1 MAVAASE
8 LIEVPEHWAL
18 RSLFCEIC
26 DLCAEVYRD
35 AWRPPVLHLT
45 VPRATP
51 RTGAEPGTAPRVTA
65 VTAHAVTT
73 RPEDGPPVVQ
83 LTLSP
88 KGFRS
93 DSVADLARL
102 LIHACFCKVVT
113 GHAESHPGSP
123 FAEGWLDWA
132 ADYPFRRWAARC
144 GTPLSAARTVPES
157 PDLALTIRSSA
168 DHARTVGRAAAERL
182 CGWWRDSGCADPTA
196 RVLTAR
202 LALEVNLA
210 DRDLARKDG
219 LTVLLGQ
226 GHYPAALA
234 QALDA
239 WGPTPSDCPR
249 LQVEQVID
257 AVMD

>member
-1 MAVAASE
+1 MTVATSE
-8 LIEVPEHWAL
+8 LMEVPEHWPL
-18 RSLFCEIC
+18 RSLFGEIC

-35 AWRPPVLHLT
+35 AWQSPLLRLA

-51 RTGAEPGTAPRVTA
+51 RTGTDRAAAQRVT
-65 VTAHAVTT
+65 AVTT

-88 KGFRS
+88 QDFRS
-93 DSVADLARL
+93 DSVPDLARL
-102 LIHACFCKVVT
+102 LVHACFCEVVT
-113 GHAESHPGSP
+113 GHAGGHPGSP
-123 FAEGWLDWA
+123 FVEGWLDWA
-132 ADYPFRRWAARC
+132 ADYPFRRWVARYGSPLPAARPFE
-144 GTPLSAARTVPES
+144 GS
-157 PDLALTIRSSA
+157 PDLTVTIRSA
-168 DHARTVGRAAAERL
+168 AEHARAVGRAAAERL
-182 CGWWRDSGCADPTA
+182 CGWWRGSGCVDPTA

-226 GHYPAALA
+226 DHYPAALA

-239 WGPTPSDCPR
+239 WSPTPSGSPR
-249 LQVEQVID
+249 LQAEQVID
-257 AVMD
+257 TVMD